1 MQKFLKVFEN
11 SFLSPS
17 FILPKTSFKLNNTFN
32 SAYERIIRTAA
43 KDVCPD
49 NSFEL

>member
-17 FILPKTSFKLNNTFN
+17 FILPKTSFKLNKKFN
-32 SAYERIIRTAA
+32 SAYKRTIRTVA
-43 KDVCPD
+43 KQVCMD